1 MGCCLSTTKTSQR
14 DPVHPEDQNHHHH
27 FHARSLVPE
36 PEPTHAEKTLIRD
49 PPSAAP
55 VVEEE
60 SVKEVLSET
69 PIWRPQQEPNKT
81 MLEKKTHLPATVLQV
96 EAKEL
101 SEASQ
106 ISENC
111 GISESFSLS
120 TTTTT
125 TTITEVRDED
135 EAISKRKR
143 EVGSRARLNGS
154 QASMRRK
161 RPNSG
166 DLSRRRERGPIAPGN
181 RYEASSEK
189 RNRVESGSVRGR
201 EAGQMR
207 TMQRTVGSAGA
218 RRDVGEVSSRRSRSP
233 ATRTVRGVNRGG
245 MVRNPSKATGLAGG
259 RSVGVES
266 GGTKEDLNDSVLQVG
281 NESLENPLVSLEC
294 FIFL

>member
-1 MGCCLSTTKTSQR
+1 M
-14 DPVHPEDQNHHHH
+14 
-27 FHARSLVPE
+27 PE
-36 PEPTHAEKTLIRD
+36 PEPTHAEKTHIRD
-49 PPSAAP
+49 LPLAAP

-106 ISENC
+106 ISETC

-143 EVGSRARLNGS
+143 EAGSRARLNGS
-154 QASMRRK
+154 QVSMRRK

-166 DLSRRRERGPIAPGN
+166 ELPSRRERGPMAPSN
-181 RYEASSEK
+181 RQETSSDK
-189 RNRVESGSVRGR
+189 RNRVEARSVRGR

-207 TMQRTVGSAGA
+207 TMQRTVRSAGA
-218 RRDVGEVSSRRSRSP
+218 RRDIGEMSSRRSRSP
-233 ATRTVRGVNRGG
+233 ATRTASGVNRGG
-245 MVRNPSKATGLAGG
+245 MGRNPSKATELAGD
-259 RSVGVES
+259 RSMGVES